1 MRDDNR
7 NKIERLIAAGERA
20 IEELIKVLHS
30 EIITDDPD
38 KDISVDRLKNAAAT
52 KKMALID
59 AFDML
64 TRIEQEKSKLNGE
77 DESETGKGKDTGFQ
91 SFAEKRGRKS

>member
-1 MRDDNR
+1 MRDNNR
-7 NKIERLIAAGERA
+7 NKIERLIQAGERA
-20 IEELIKVLHS
+20 VEELIKVLNS

-38 KDISVDRLKNAAAT
+38 KDISADRLKNAAAT
-52 KKMALID
+52 KKMALTD

-64 TRIEQEKSKLNGE
+64 TRIEQEKAKLNGE
-77 DESETGKGKDTGFQ
+77 EEDNKSTSFE

>member
-1 MRDDNR
+1 MRNNSVDR
-7 NKIERLIAAGERA
+7 IQRIIKAGERA
-20 IEELIKVLHS
+20 VEELIKVLHS

-38 KDISVDRLKNAAAT
+38 KDVAADRLKNAAAT
-52 KKMALID
+52 KKMALND

-64 TRIEQEKSKLNGE
+64 DRIEKEKSKLNGQDDNTE
-77 DESETGKGKDTGFQ
+77 ERFQ